1 MRPYEYGDDLAGEE
15 CVLALHRVAVRA
27 RTGRRAGP
35 AAAPGPRAAACG
47 SRSRGRCDADGI
59 SGGGDRFPS
68 GPWND
73 P

>member
-1 MRPYEYGDDLAGEE
+1 MRPYEYGDDPADEE

-35 AAAPGPRAAACG
+35 AVVPGPLERY
-47 SRSRGRCDADGI
+47 ADGGAVRAVLRRL
-59 SGGGDRFPS
+59 GGGDRFPS